1 MPPPRHDAWARRATL
16 GARVAVG
23 AATAAVFVLALAP
36 SAAAR
41 HRVEPV
47 RSIPVRFRVA
57 NTNRSGIPAT
67 SDGKTYTVRG
77 HLTGPR
83 RVLAHPH
90 AVTLYFFGYDAGEWN
105 WRLTD
110 VKGYNHPREMARRGH
125 VSVTIDELGY
135 DSSDH
140 PEGMGTCMGAQ
151 ADMAH
156 QIVGMLR
163 SGRYGARGRRAP
175 RFSEIVLAG
184 HDVGGLVAEIE
195 ASVYR
200 DVDALVEVTW
210 AEQGFTPFIV
220 ERATVSSFDWCTTD
234 PQRAENGQPG
244 SPSGYHYYT
253 SSPQEFAQKLFFAP
267 DPRVLAAALRRRNR
281 NPCGMIRSAPDGVF
295 VDKVRAS
302 EITVPVLIV
311 FGAQDT
317 LVWSRDGERQQQD
330 NFPRSR
336 DKTTVFIPRAGHF
349 PMLERTAPKFRRV
362 LGGWLARHGA

>member
-110 VKGYNHPREMARRGH
+110 VKGYNHPLEMARRGH

-156 QIVGMLR
+156 KIVGMLR
-163 SGRYGARGRRAP
+163 RGRYGARGRRAP

-184 HDVGGLVAEIE
+184 HDVADNGTGAVR
-195 ASVYR
+195 VGRPR
-200 DVDALVEVTW
+200 DAGVVTR
-210 AEQGFTPFIV
+210 GRKP
-220 ERATVSSFDWCTTD
+220 
-234 PQRAENGQPG
+234 
-244 SPSGYHYYT
+244 
-253 SSPQEFAQKLFFAP
+253 
-267 DPRVLAAALRRRNR
+267 AAALLTALPREDHGVHPARRSLPDARADGAEVQAR
-281 NPCGMIRSAPDGVF
+281 ARWVARAPRRVAQTARLAATARSASPQLSAGTSGDSAAGRG
-295 VDKVRAS
+295 RA
-302 EITVPVLIV
+302 
-311 FGAQDT
+311 
-317 LVWSRDGERQQQD
+317 
-330 NFPRSR
+330 
-336 DKTTVFIPRAGHF
+336 
-349 PMLERTAPKFRRV
+349 
-362 LGGWLARHGA
+362 